1 MDEMLELMNG
11 LTWKGTAP
19 ISYTHCP
26 RCGQVVKAER
36 KIKAFAYGG
45 VARIEGSLE
54 ALPHNE
60 DGEAWSVRI
69 CKAA

>member
-19 ISYTHCP
+19 TSYTHCP
-26 RCGQVVKAER
+26 RCGQMVKAQR
-36 KIKAFAYGG
+36 KVRAFAFGG
-45 VARIEGSLE
+45 QSKIEGTLE

-60 DGEAWSVRI
+60 DVSGWAVGI